1 MPIVK
6 IIELDQE
13 INIETGETVLQGAM
27 AHGIRFGFVCGGN
40 AACGTCLIKVLDGLE
55 TLPPRNRK
63 EDFLSKAMML
73 EPEYRLGC
81 QTTLGPVNLMI
92 SIPAVARKLANT

>member
-6 IIELDQE
+6 IIELNQE
-13 INIETGETVLQGAM
+13 VDIATGETVLRGAM
-27 AHGIRFGFVCGGN
+27 AHGIHFGFVCGGN
-40 AACGTCLIKVLDGLE
+40 AACGTCLIKVADGLE
-55 TLPPRNRK
+55 TLPPRNQK

-81 QTTLGPVNLMI
+81 QTTIGPVNLLI
-92 SIPAVARKLANT
+92 SIPAFARKQAKT